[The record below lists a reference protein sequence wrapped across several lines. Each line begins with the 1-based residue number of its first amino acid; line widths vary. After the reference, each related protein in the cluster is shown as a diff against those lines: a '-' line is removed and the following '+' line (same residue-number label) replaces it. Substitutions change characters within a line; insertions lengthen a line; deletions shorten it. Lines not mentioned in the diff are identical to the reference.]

1 MEFKDRLKI
10 IREAKHMTQ
19 TELANIIGIAPN
31 TLNSYENTNRE
42 PRITLVIKLAKALGV
57 STDELLGLKDEKFT
71 TISYNRNMLP
81 EGYTIKETEN
91 KDAYLISIPAKGG
104 YIDCEINDKVF
115 EDEILSKFIKYAKF
129 TDDIYYSYI
138 KYILLE
144 FVCNEL
150 SEIDKNFKFKI
161 RSLKELNADIL
172 PTVPNTDTKQPT
184 SSSEPDEQPPTPSDK

>member
-104 YIDCEINDKVF
+104 YIDARE
-115 EDEILSKFIKYAKF
+115 
-129 TDDIYYSYI
+129 
-138 KYILLE
+138 
-144 FVCNEL
+144 
-150 SEIDKNFKFKI
+150 
-161 RSLKELNADIL
+161 
-172 PTVPNTDTKQPT
+172 
-184 SSSEPDEQPPTPSDK
+184 